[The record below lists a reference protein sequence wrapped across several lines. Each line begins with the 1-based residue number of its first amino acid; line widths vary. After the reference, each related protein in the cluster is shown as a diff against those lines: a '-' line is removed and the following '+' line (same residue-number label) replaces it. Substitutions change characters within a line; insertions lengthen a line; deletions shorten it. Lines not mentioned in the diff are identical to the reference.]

1 MINAVPV
8 CIYVCFSIMLLQ
20 SRKHTLAVLGLKY
33 FFFLFILAN
42 EEANGIKLQE
52 EMMYIASEHTVAM
65 ETLKADQEKAIEDL
79 GRNLDM
85 KHSEEIKLGMERQWN
100 CLETDF
106 V

>member
-1 MINAVPV
+1 MYICLFFNYATSVKET
-8 CIYVCFSIMLLQ
+8 YTSCFRLEVF
-20 SRKHTLAVLGLKY
+20 VL
-33 FFFLFILAN
+33 FCFILAN
-42 EEANGIKLQE
+42 EEANGIRLQE

>member
-1 MINAVPV
+1 MPACMFVSQL
-8 CIYVCFSIMLLQ
+8 CYFSQ
-20 SRKHTLAVLGLKY
+20 GKHILAVLGLKY
-33 FFFLFILAN
+33 FVCVCFILAN

-85 KHSEEIKLGMERQWN
+85 KHSEEIKLGMERKWN